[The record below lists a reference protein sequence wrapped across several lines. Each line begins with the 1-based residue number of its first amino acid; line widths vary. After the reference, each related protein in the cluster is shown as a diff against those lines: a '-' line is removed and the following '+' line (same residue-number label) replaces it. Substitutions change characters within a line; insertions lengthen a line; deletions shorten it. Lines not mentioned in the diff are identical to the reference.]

1 MFFFSVNNRFSH
13 DEDRPGEAESL
24 PAEYIHKN
32 LKIVDLDGKEI
43 FLEVK
48 APANGWTIEAICSVE
63 LPDWE
68 LTGADAYL
76 DDLWLTSTE
85 V

>member
-1 MFFFSVNNRFSH
+1 
-13 DEDRPGEAESL
+13 
-24 PAEYIHKN
+24 
-32 LKIVDLDGKEI
+32 LKIVDLDGKEV